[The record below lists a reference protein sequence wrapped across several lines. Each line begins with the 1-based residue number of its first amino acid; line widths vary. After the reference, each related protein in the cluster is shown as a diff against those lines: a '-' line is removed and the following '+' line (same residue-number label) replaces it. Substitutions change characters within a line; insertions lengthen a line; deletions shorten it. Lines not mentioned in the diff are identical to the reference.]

1 VIEERSKKLAV
12 TMSKLYRRG
21 AERNIRKIIAK
32 SHSADMAGV
41 LESLETEERISI
53 FQLVPTV
60 EMKAQILSHM
70 SQSLQG
76 EISLVLNPN
85 EVQEILSQMQTDDA
99 ADLLS
104 HLPEELSKAI
114 LKGMPLEDVQEV
126 EELMGYPDDSA
137 GAIMNPEVLTL
148 DENQTVSQAIQKIQ
162 DSEEDLISFYVYVVN
177 DAGHLVGVLSLKQL
191 ILHRPQVILK
201 DIMETGVISVEVI
214 TSQMEVAKIVEKYDF
229 LALPVIDTD
238 KKLLGVITVDD
249 VIDVIREEASE
260 EMLSRGMAGFSGEES
275 FWGHF
280 RARLP
285 WFFVCLMGGL
295 ICFYALYGG
304 VFRQNSNVP
313 WELICMIP
321 MALFLVTILSNQTA
335 TLTVDFLRSGKN
347 ITDGWTLFFKQE
359 FMLAFFMGALLSV
372 VSLGLL
378 LTLNVENESY
388 YLFSLSFLV
397 LVIISVLLSIF
408 TPILYQRWSEDVS
421 VATIP
426 ISVIVSN
433 VASILILA
441 AFGHF

>member
-1 VIEERSKKLAV
+1 VIEERTKKLAV

-41 LESLETEERISI
+41 LESLETDERISI

-76 EISLVLNPN
+76 EISLVLSPN

-104 HLPEELSKAI
+104 HLPEDLSKAI

-137 GAIMNPEVLTL
+137 GAIMTPEVLTL
-148 DENQTVSQAIQKIQ
+148 DENQTVAEAIQKIQ

-177 DAGHLVGVLSLKQL
+177 GAGHLVGVLSLKQL
-191 ILHRPQVILK
+191 ILHRPHVVLK

-214 TSQMEVAKIVEKYDF
+214 TEQMEVAKIVEKYDF

-238 KKLLGVITVDD
+238 KKLMGVITVDD

-285 WFFVCLMGGL
+285 WFFICLVGGL

-304 VFRQNSNVP
+304 VFRQNANVP
-313 WELICMIP
+313 WELVCMIP

-347 ITDGWTLFFKQE
+347 INEGWTLFFKQE

-378 LTLNVENESY
+378 LTLNVANESY
-388 YLFSLSFLV
+388 YLFSLSFLM
-397 LVIISVLLSIF
+397 LVIVSVLLSIF
-408 TPILYQRWSEDVS
+408 TPIVYQRWTEEVS

-426 ISVIVSN
+426 ISVIGSN
-433 VASILILA
+433 VISILILA

>member
-1 VIEERSKKLAV
+1 MIDERTKKLAV

-41 LESLETEERISI
+41 LDSLETDERISI

-70 SQSLQG
+70 SQSRQE
-76 EISLVLNPN
+76 EISLVLNPT
-85 EVQEILSQMQTDDA
+85 EVQEILSQMQADDA

-114 LKGMPLEDVQEV
+114 LKEMPLEDVQEV

-137 GAIMNPEVLTL
+137 GAIMTSEVLSL
-148 DENQTVSQAIQKIQ
+148 NENQTVSEAIQKIQ

-191 ILHRPQVILK
+191 ILHKPAILLK
-201 DIMETGVISVEVI
+201 DIMETGVMSVEVV
-214 TSQMEVAKIVEKYDF
+214 TGQMEVAKIVEKYDF
-229 LALPVIDTD
+229 LALPVVDTE
-238 KKLLGVITVDD
+238 KKLMGVITVDD
-249 VIDVIREEASE
+249 VIDVIREEASD
-260 EMLSRGMAGFSGEES
+260 EMISRGMAGYSGEQS
-275 FWGHF
+275 FWEHF

-285 WFFVCLMGGL
+285 WFFLCLIGGL
-295 ICFYALYGG
+295 ICFYSLYGG
-304 VFRQNSNVP
+304 LFKHNQNIP
-313 WELICMIP
+313 WELVCMIP

-335 TLTVDFLRSGKN
+335 TLAVDHLRSGKSKSE
-347 ITDGWTLFFKQE
+347 GWKALFKQE
-359 FMLAFFMGALLSV
+359 FTLAFFMGVMLSV

-378 LTLNVENESY
+378 LSMPVAREMY
-388 YLFSLSFLV
+388 YLFSLSFLI
-397 LVIISVLLSIF
+397 LVIASVLLSIF
-408 TPILYQRWSEDVS
+408 IPMGYQKWSEEVS
-421 VATIP
+421 VSTIP
-426 ISVIVSN
+426 VSVIASN

-441 AFGHF
+441 AFGLL